1 MLVIVYWFKLKGPV
15 IKLMTLNRAMVNP
28 TIVSLILFLTITSL
42 TIECTDAKI
51 NNSFVK
57 TTTAFTSPFPS
68 RHGINTREP
77 RSQGRNVLSRSTKTN
92 VRLVG
97 SENDYRPNHY
107 RHKAYPNDDRNPRQK
122 FWRKSCSLASS
133 RLFRQ
138 EHPSSTSSFTSLIR
152 NKNPLSRTSKSKT
165 RLNMVLTTPESIIE
179 QISTQKLLDDL
190 IDESVRTNARK
201 PIMMQFDPSSGWI
214 WRRWKGTVFSET
226 WTSCIRNMTYALVVT
241 MLYKIRPNI
250 WESFTGFSI
259 LWGQLLSI
267 TTFTL
272 TFFLNQSY
280 ALWRKCYELSR
291 RLQGRLNDLGMA
303 MAAYAERTNPDDISE
318 PSTYT
323 AGSRQVLELTGRYI
337 RVFNMLTYASFTS
350 SHRPILTP
358 RGMRRLVDRGIITS
372 KERQIL
378 SDAQLPVTQRHNA
391 ILLWIM
397 RIFLEG
403 RKSGY
408 ILGGDGFEQQFLEKC
423 HVIRAQYGAIGD
435 ELQGRMPLAYA
446 HIVQVLVD
454 VILWMYPFMAFSTGM
469 SPLLGVLGTGL
480 LTMFYQGL
488 FDLAKQFLDPYDNE
502 SYGKGEDPLCVDTLV
517 AETNS
522 GSVRWM
528 NSFEYQPFSSKLLE
542 EGELQMESILPL
554 RGYSVEDLKKIE
566 DTAELGTEFA

>member
-1 MLVIVYWFKLKGPV
+1 
-15 IKLMTLNRAMVNP
+15 MVSFVLFF
-28 TIVSLILFLTITSL
+28 TISSL
-42 TIECTDAKI
+42 TLKCTDARM
-51 NNSFVK
+51 STSVV
-57 TTTAFTSPFPS
+57 TSTTAFTTPFSP
-68 RHGINTREP
+68 RHGTNIIKP
-77 RSQGRNVLSRSTKTN
+77 RSQSRSILKRTSNTDI
-92 VRLVG
+92 RLVG
-97 SENDYRPNHY
+97 SGNSYLPDHY
-107 RHKAYPNDDRNPRQK
+107 RHTDGNNGDRYAQHNLGSRNG
-122 FWRKSCSLASS
+122 SSATS

-138 EHPSSTSSFTSLIR
+138 KHPSSTSTFTSPFKIR
-152 NKNPLSRTSKSKT
+152 NPLRRSSSSRTS
-165 RLNMVLTTPESIIE
+165 LNMVLTTPESIIE

-214 WRRWKGTVFSET
+214 WSRWIGTVFSET
-226 WTSCIRNMTYALVVT
+226 WTSCIRNMIYALVVT
-241 MLYKIRPNI
+241 LLYKTCPTI
-250 WESFTGFSI
+250 WEPLSGFNI

-303 MAAYAERTNPDDISE
+303 MSAYAERTTPDDITE

-323 AGSRQVLELTGRYI
+323 AGSRQILELTGRYI

-358 RGMRRLVDRGIITS
+358 RGMRRLVDRGIITA

-378 SDAQLPVTQRHNA
+378 SDAQLPATQRHNA
-391 ILLWIM
+391 ILIWIM

-403 RKSGY
+403 RKAGY
-408 ILGGDGFEQQFLEKC
+408 ILGGDGSEQQFLEKC

-528 NSFEYQPFSSKLLE
+528 NSFEFQPFSSQRLKD
-542 EGELQMESILPL
+542 GELHLESLLPL
-554 RGYSVEDLKKIE
+554 RGFSVEDLKQME
-566 DTAELGTEFA
+566 DKEELDTEFA